1 MALKKTGSRIMIPR
15 RQFIGRHPDLEKL
28 LDEIAMEN
36 LKKVFNDND

>member
-1 MALKKTGSRIMIPR
+1 MIPR

-28 LDEIAMEN
+28 LDEIAVEN